1 MSSLILSNETIQ
13 KVSNSFDVRRVT
25 SLKLSQN
32 IQEYFT
38 PMKTSLEIVDEFD
51 AGDEIQKGSLN
62 SSVVSQNENSKDLD
76 YEFEI
81 VPNQDFWA

>member
-1 MSSLILSNETIQ
+1 
-13 KVSNSFDVRRVT
+13 
-25 SLKLSQN
+25 
-32 IQEYFT
+32 
-38 PMKTSLEIVDEFD
+38 MKTSLEIVDEFD
-51 AGDEIQKGSLN
+51 AGDEIRKGSLN

>member
-25 SLKLSQN
+25 NLKLSKN
-32 IQEYFT
+32 KQEYFT